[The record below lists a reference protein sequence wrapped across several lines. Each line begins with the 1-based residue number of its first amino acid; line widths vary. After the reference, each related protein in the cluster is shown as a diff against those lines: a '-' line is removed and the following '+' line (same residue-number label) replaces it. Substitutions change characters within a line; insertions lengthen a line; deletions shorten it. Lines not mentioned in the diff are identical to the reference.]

1 MNIDDIE
8 RIRENVEGIELITPS
23 IARWGAKSV
32 HEDKKFDCIV
42 KGLHPEY
49 ENIEAQDIAL
59 GRFINDVISAK
70 HVKCAS
76 SENAYTKVCSP
87 REPTRWGNTY
97 V

>member
-59 GRFINDVISAK
+59 GRFIND
-70 HVKCAS
+70 AS
-76 SENAYTKVCSP
+76 SESAYTKACSP
-87 REPTRWGNTY
+87 RELTRWGNTY